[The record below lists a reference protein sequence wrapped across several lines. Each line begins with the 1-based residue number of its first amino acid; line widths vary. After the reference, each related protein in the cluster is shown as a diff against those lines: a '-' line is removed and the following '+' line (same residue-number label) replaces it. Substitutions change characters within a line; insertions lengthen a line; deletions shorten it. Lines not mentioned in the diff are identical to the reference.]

1 MLFTKFCSSHP
12 FEQYLECTE
21 TAMALDALTVEADD
35 DLIFPNNPSSG
46 CFFAMMASSHRVLND
61 CTVLVR

>member
-21 TAMALDALTVEADD
+21 TAMAFDALTVEADD
-35 DLIFPNNPSSG
+35 DL
-46 CFFAMMASSHRVLND
+46 FFQTIRRLAASSR
-61 CTVLVR
+61 